1 MRDKEFIYS
10 GMDCWIMGN
19 DKVVNKEFLK
29 YVAETATGV
38 ILQELPSDIRTMK
51 VVEEV
56 IKEIKET
63 VYSKAC
69 LKTEVK
75 VKMYANNEA
84 VEERSQ

>member
-38 ILQELPSDIRTMK
+38 ILQELP
-51 VVEEV
+51 
-56 IKEIKET
+56 
-63 VYSKAC
+63 
-69 LKTEVK
+69 
-75 VKMYANNEA
+75 
-84 VEERSQ
+84 